1 MCLKNIIRINKNPT
15 MKRLLLALSATV
27 AMGFCAS
34 AQDANEVDIETSDVQ
49 LEMITP
55 AQPVQETEQEIKE
68 REKKLREIK
77 DETAYAMASNSLRRG
92 YFVLVAD
99 NIQIGNMGYRH
110 YDINRN
116 SNFILVQAEDG
127 IIQFA
132 LNTGYSGSNGLGGWT
147 GKGTVRKQ
155 RITYSDNGDVHYQ
168 FSIVSGTVN
177 ADVYITLFHNSKR
190 AMATVTGGPTITIY
204 GEILPYRDK
213 KHR

>member
-1 MCLKNIIRINKNPT
+1 

>member
-1 MCLKNIIRINKNPT
+1 
-15 MKRLLLALSATV
+15 MKRTILVLSAMM
-27 AMGFCAS
+27 AMGFTAA
-34 AQDANEVDIETSDVQ
+34 AQNAGEVDIETSDVQ

-68 REKKLREIK
+68 REKKLRELY
-77 DETAYAMASNSLRRG
+77 DDVAYAKASNSMRRG

-99 NIQIGNMGYRH
+99 NVQIGNMGYRH

-116 SNFILVQAEDG
+116 SNFILVQDEDG

-132 LNTGYSGSNGLGGWT
+132 LNTGVSGANGLGGWT
-147 GKGTVRKQ
+147 GHGKVRNK
-155 RITYSDNGDVHYQ
+155 RLTYDKNGDVYLQYQ
-168 FSIVSGTVN
+168 LISSGVN
-177 ADVYITLFHNSKR
+177 TDVHITLFHNSKR
-190 AMATVTGGPTITIY
+190 AVATITGGAPITLY